1 MPCSCW
7 QLFVS
12 RVGTKLDTSNA
23 TKMAQRVWR
32 AALGDEVQVPN
43 FTARGVRFGA
53 VMATAEDA
61 PDEQE

>member
-1 MPCSCW
+1 
-7 QLFVS
+7 
-12 RVGTKLDTSNA
+12 
-23 TKMAQRVWR
+23 MAQRVWR

>member
-1 MPCSCW
+1 MVDKP
-7 QLFVS
+7 
-12 RVGTKLDTSNA
+12 K
-23 TKMAQRVWR
+23 
-32 AALGDEVQVPN
+32 N